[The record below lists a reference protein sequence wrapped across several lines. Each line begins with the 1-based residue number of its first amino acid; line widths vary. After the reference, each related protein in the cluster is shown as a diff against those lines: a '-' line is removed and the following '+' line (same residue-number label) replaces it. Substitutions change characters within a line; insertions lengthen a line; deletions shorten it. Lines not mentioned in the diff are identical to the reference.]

1 MAIQAKESPRR
12 GSEARLRR
20 EDFLIYPWP
29 AMRLFVGIGLEPQAA
44 QDLERMLEPLAAS
57 ARDLRC
63 SEPESWHV
71 TLLFLGAA
79 TDEQAACLVEKL
91 GGIQA
96 ARVPV
101 QIAGL
106 GFFERAG
113 AFWAGVE
120 LTAELLA
127 LQQKVT
133 AATRACGFVPED
145 RAYNPHI
152 TLARAKGRRGGRAL
166 APKSRGRT
174 CPNPSERGVR
184 GGGVSALR
192 VLTRAGGFALQGA
205 GAVQAGLMGAA
216 QAGRAIAR
224 FVSAERE
231 RSVPGANGAPTR
243 SPGLRRD
250 RGAARPCR

>member
-1 MAIQAKESPRR
+1 
-12 GSEARLRR
+12 
-20 EDFLIYPWP
+20 
-29 AMRLFVGIGLEPQAA
+29 MRLFVGIGLEPQAA

-166 APKSRGRT
+166 APMKAAVEHARIRLNAEFVAEAFLLYESLPGPGGSRYKVRGRF
-174 CPNPSERGVR
+174 RLG
-184 GGGVSALR
+184 
-192 VLTRAGGFALQGA
+192 
-205 GAVQAGLMGAA
+205 
-216 QAGRAIAR
+216 
-224 FVSAERE
+224 
-231 RSVPGANGAPTR
+231 
-243 SPGLRRD
+243 
-250 RGAARPCR
+250 